1 MATEPPQHLHPWEKG
16 PLERTDDEH
25 VEAADYQFHGLGSV
39 VQMTRRLRDAMVRQ
53 QKATNWLAIGIF
65 VLTVALVLIALGVI
79 GPIYTTSAWVLWSEA
94 ANDSRGNVS
103 QGPWENEEAFERL
116 KDCQRMQAQL
126 WKETVARYEKNP
138 DLEQMEK
145 TPYKSVIA
153 RFKESKPTT
162 GGKFTFT
169 SPAQTITKNF
179 ICFPDTLDPREKK

>member
-79 GPIYTTSAWVLWSEA
+79 GPIYTTSAWVLW
-94 ANDSRGNVS
+94 GNRVDLPKHPRS
-103 QGPWENEEAFERL
+103 IGMWTITAAFEDRER
-116 KDCQRMQAQL
+116 CQRELTRRLDNVEKGAQ
-126 WKETVARYEKNP
+126 
-138 DLEQMEK
+138 
-145 TPYKSVIA
+145 KSGADNIV
-153 RFKESKPTT
+153 RSDEDGLLTWSKGT
-162 GGKFTFT
+162 GKV
-169 SPAQTITKNF
+169 P
-179 ICFPDTLDPREKK
+179 E

>member
-79 GPIYTTSAWVLWSEA
+79 GPIYTTSAWVLW
-94 ANDSRGNVS
+94 GNRADLPKQPRSVLE
-103 QGPWENEEAFERL
+103 WELHAAFEDRER
-116 KDCQRMQAQL
+116 CQRELTKRLDNVEKGAQ
-126 WKETVARYEKNP
+126 
-138 DLEQMEK
+138 
-145 TPYKSVIA
+145 KSGADNIV
-153 RFKESKPTT
+153 RSDEDGLLTWSKGT
-162 GGKFTFT
+162 GKVPERMVVTRMLCLPG
-169 SPAQTITKNF
+169 
-179 ICFPDTLDPREKK
+179 TLDPREKK